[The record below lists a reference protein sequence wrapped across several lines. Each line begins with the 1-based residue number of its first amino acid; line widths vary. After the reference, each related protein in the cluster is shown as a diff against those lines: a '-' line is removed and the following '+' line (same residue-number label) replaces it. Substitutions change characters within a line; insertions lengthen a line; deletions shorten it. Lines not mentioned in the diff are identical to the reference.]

1 MSVVS
6 LKFRDRLAIVTIDY
20 PPVNALS
27 QAVRAGIV
35 AVLDDAERA
44 GATAVVLHCAGR
56 TFVAGADI
64 REFGRP
70 PESPWLPEVIARIE
84 ACRQPVVAALH
95 GTVLGGGLELALGC
109 HYRVAVPA
117 ARVGLPEVNLGLIPG
132 AGGTQR
138 LPRLVGAARALD
150 IMISG
155 QPIDAAYAAQAGIV
169 DRLIESGNLLDGAV
183 EYALE
188 LVLRREP
195 PRRIRDL
202 AVEPVDGQ
210 FFIEYRKRIA
220 RKTRGLMSPERILRC
235 VEAAVAKPFDE
246 ALVQERSHFMDC
258 MASPQSRALR
268 HLFFAERQAGKPP
281 PGISAAAPVQQLKHI
296 GVIGAGTMGA
306 GIAYSCLG
314 AGFQVTLLDN
324 DVAGLARGRKTV
336 EALYQGGV
344 KRGRVSERAMADGLG
359 RLVTAQDYDSVA
371 DADLAIEAVFESM
384 AVKQEVFASL
394 DRLCRADTILATNT
408 SSLDVD
414 RIASATSR
422 PDKVI
427 GLHFFSPAHIM
438 RLIEIVR
445 SAGTGDSA
453 VVTSLALAK
462 RLRKVGV
469 TVGNC
474 FGFVGNRMLYGY
486 GRESQLLLLEGAA
499 PEHIDAA
506 LQDWGMAM
514 GPHAV
519 GDLAG
524 LDVGYSVRRERND
537 LPDDRRFYRVA
548 DALVEAGRLGQKT
561 GKGMYLYEPGS
572 RTPLPDPEVRAL
584 IASEAAALGI
594 EQRAIGV
601 LEIVERCIYALIVE
615 GARIL
620 EEGVASR
627 AGDIDVVWANGY
639 GFPRYRGGPMHYA
652 DELGIDKVYAGVR
665 EFRDRFGPMYW
676 EIPDL
681 LKDLSR
687 SGGKF
692 IDLISDPK

>member
-6 LKFRDRLAIVTIDY
+6 LQFRDRLAIVTVDN

-35 AVLDDAERA
+35 AALDDVEHA
-44 GATAVVLHCAGR
+44 GAAAVVLHCAGR
-56 TFVAGADI
+56 TFVAGSDI

-70 PESPWLPEVIARIE
+70 LEPPWLPEVIARVE
-84 ACRQPVVAALH
+84 ACERPVVAALH
-95 GTVLGGGLELALGC
+95 GTILGGGLELALGC
-109 HYRVAVPA
+109 HYRIAVPT
-117 ARVGLPEVNLGLIPG
+117 ARMGFPEVNLGLIPG

-138 LPRLVGAARALD
+138 LPRLVGAEQALD
-150 IMISG
+150 MMISG
-155 QPIDAAYAAQAGIV
+155 KPVDAAFGARTGIV
-169 DRLIESGNLLDGAV
+169 DRLVESGDLLDGAAK
-183 EYALE
+183 YALE
-188 LVLRREP
+188 LAAREAP

-202 AVEPVDGQ
+202 AVELPDEE
-210 FFIEYRKRIA
+210 FFTRYRKRIA
-220 RKTRGLMSPERILRC
+220 RRTRGLMSPERIVRC
-235 VEAAVAKPFDE
+235 VEASVAEPFDD
-246 ALVQERSHFMDC
+246 ALAQERSHFMEC

-268 HLFFAERQAGKPP
+268 HLFFAEREAGK
-281 PGISAAAPVQQLKHI
+281 SATADSGAVPVKQLKHI

-314 AGFQVTLLDN
+314 AGFEVTVLDN
-324 DVAGLARGRKTV
+324 DEAALDRGRKSI
-336 EALYQGGV
+336 EKLYAGGV
-344 KRGRVSERAMADGLG
+344 KRGRVSDAAMADGLG
-359 RLVTAQDYDSVA
+359 RLTTAQAYDAVA
-371 DADLAIEAVFESM
+371 AADLVIEAVFENM
-384 AVKQEVFASL
+384 AAKQEVFARL
-394 DRLCRADTILATNT
+394 DRVCRADTVLATNT
-408 SSLDVD
+408 STLDVD

-422 PDKVI
+422 PNKVV

-445 SAGTGDSA
+445 GAATGDSA
-453 VVTSLALAK
+453 IVTSLALAK

-499 PEHIDAA
+499 PEHIDSA

-524 LDVGYSVRRERND
+524 LDVGYRVRRERAD
-537 LPDDRRFYRVA
+537 LPDDPRFYRVA

-561 GKGMYLYEPGS
+561 GKGMYLYETGS
-572 RTPLPDPEVRAL
+572 RTPVPDPEVKAL
-584 IASEAAALGI
+584 IGNEAAALGI
-594 EQRAIGV
+594 AQRAVGAR
-601 LEIVERCIYALIVE
+601 EIVERCIYALIVE

-620 EEGVASR
+620 QEGIADG
-627 AGDIDVVWANGY
+627 AGDIDVIWVNGY

-652 DELGIDKVYAGVR
+652 DRIGIDKVCAAVS
-665 EFRDRFGPMYW
+665 EFRDRFGSMYW

-681 LKDLSR
+681 LEDLGR
-687 SGGKF
+687 RGGRF
-692 IDLISDPK
+692 ADLQRAPR